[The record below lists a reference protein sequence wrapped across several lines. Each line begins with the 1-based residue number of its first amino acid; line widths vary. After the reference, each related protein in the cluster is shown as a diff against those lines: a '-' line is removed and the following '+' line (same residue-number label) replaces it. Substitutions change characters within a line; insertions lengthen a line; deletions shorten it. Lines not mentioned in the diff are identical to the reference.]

1 MIRRRLRVSAAL
13 AALALA
19 AGAGCSSLNPGLA
32 AAVGGS
38 AIPLTTS
45 PSGVILIVFMNLTNV
60 PARAS
65 LVVTNTNGGR
75 YQLGLTALGF
85 DATNDLDYAIA
96 AQDCTV
102 GNGGSIQSIGLTDVT
117 YASATG
123 PVVVPFDRP
132 ALTSGVDLNCGSV
145 LAVTFQGT
153 PPNVFVNLTV
163 Y

>member
-1 MIRRRLRVSAAL
+1 MTHRRFRASAAL
-13 AALALA
+13 AILAL
-19 AGAGCSSLNPGLA
+19 GVVAGCNSLNPGLA
-32 AAVGGS
+32 TAVG
-38 AIPLTTS
+38 ANAVPLTTP
-45 PSGVILIVFMNLTNV
+45 PSGVILVLFMNLTSV
-60 PARAS
+60 PARAT
-65 LVVTNTNGGR
+65 LIVTNTNGGQ

-85 DATNDLDYAIA
+85 DTTSDLDYALA
-96 AQDCTV
+96 AQDCSV
-102 GNGGSIQSIGLTDVT
+102 GNGGGIQSIGLTDVT

-132 ALTSGVDLNCGSV
+132 SLKTGVDMNCGNV